1 MMGDLR
7 IGVIGAGAIG
17 TVHAA
22 NLARRVP
29 GARLAAVADVKRK
42 KAEACAAD
50 NEADG
55 AYASEAEL
63 LAHPDLA
70 AVIVCTPPETH
81 AGIVEAAAAAGK
93 HVFCEKPL
101 ERTLDR
107 ADAALAAVSKA
118 GVKLFIGLN
127 RRYDPH
133 FLRLRDAV
141 QAGEAGSLLAAHFI
155 SRDPVAALAASPN
168 PPGDLFFSTTVHD
181 LDLAGFVMGSPVETV
196 YAAGGVMAEGDGPAI
211 DEPDTAITLLRFAG
225 GASGTIDNSRVGPSY
240 DQRIEVF
247 GTSGFVTADNPPSRE
262 AGAAGGTAF
271 FTDRYGE
278 SYLAEMRAFVD
289 CVRRDTPSPVGPEE
303 ARTSQVLAEAA
314 WQSYREKRPV
324 ALRAIG

>member
-1 MMGDLR
+1 MGDLR
-7 IGVIGAGAIG
+7 VGVIGAGSIG

-29 GARLAAVADVKRK
+29 GARLAAVADIDRE

-50 NEADG
+50 NEADE
-55 AYASEAEL
+55 AYTSDTEL

-81 AGIVEAAAAAGK
+81 AGIIEAAAAAGK

-107 ADAALAAVSKA
+107 VDAALAAVAKA
-118 GVKLFIGLN
+118 GVKFFIGLN

-141 QAGEAGSLLAAHFI
+141 RDGEAGRPLGAHFVA
-155 SRDPVAALAASPN
+155 RDPVEALADAPN
-168 PPGDLFFSTTVHD
+168 PPGDLFFSTTVHE
-181 LDLAGFVMGSPVETV
+181 LDFAGVLMRSPVETV
-196 YAAGGVMAEGDGPAI
+196 YAAGGVMAEGGGPAI
-211 DEPDTAITLLRFAG
+211 DDPDTAITLLRL
-225 GASGTIDNSRVGPSY
+225 ASGALVTIDNSRVAPGY

-247 GTSGFVTADNPPSRE
+247 GTSGVETADNLRADE
-262 AGAAGGTAF
+262 AATSEGPMSF
-271 FTDRYGE
+271 FTARYGE
-278 SYLAEMRAFVD
+278 SYIAEMRAFVD
-289 CVRRDTPSPVGPEE
+289 CVRRDTPSPVGPKE

-314 WQSYREKRPV
+314 WQSYREERPV
-324 ALRAIG
+324 AVHEIG